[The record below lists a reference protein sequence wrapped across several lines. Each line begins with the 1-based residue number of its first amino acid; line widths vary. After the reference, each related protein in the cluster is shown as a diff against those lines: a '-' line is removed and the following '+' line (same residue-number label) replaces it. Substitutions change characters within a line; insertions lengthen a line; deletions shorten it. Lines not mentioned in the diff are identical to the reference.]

1 MCSNIFAY
9 QILSLT
15 NTCNLR
21 CKYCD
26 WQKEYGFPLTED
38 DIHNAAKN
46 IRASKDFADKEFG
59 DFLMGVFSGG
69 EPMLFPEIL
78 EVFLDIYSDKWVRIS
93 TNGLFD
99 SSEIIPILR
108 KHNRLILTA
117 SLDGIDM
124 LANMARFTHRN
135 QLERVLHNIFSVLDE
150 GKLMMILCTISKYN
164 IDSFFDFA
172 ERIYEIYRPYFDYGR
187 IVMPAHYITPYT
199 NTSGVPSKEQEEH
212 FIYRLKNEIYNN
224 PVLSKV
230 DWHYKSLLSYVE
242 RQKHLDCEVE
252 KWSRCAH
259 FLGKE
264 IIGSGMMNTYL
275 CPMRGYGHIGEFDI
289 HNMPDNF
296 AERYNSLYS
305 RVYSNG
311 SRCSCFVDW
320 TAFDAV
326 LKGEVSLERA
336 GEWFDF
342 FNDERAAQWIIR
354 YRKNR
359 EDSI

>member
-135 QLERVLHNIFSVLDE
+135 QLEKVLHNIFSVLDE

-172 ERIYEIYRPYFDYGR
+172 ERIYKIYRPYFDYGR
-187 IVMPAHYITPYT
+187 IVMLAHYITPYT
-199 NTSGVPSKEQEEH
+199 NTSDINFSP
-212 FIYRLKNEIYNN
+212 
-224 PVLSKV
+224 
-230 DWHYKSLLSYVE
+230 
-242 RQKHLDCEVE
+242 
-252 KWSRCAH
+252 
-259 FLGKE
+259 
-264 IIGSGMMNTYL
+264 
-275 CPMRGYGHIGEFDI
+275 CPKMY
-289 HNMPDNF
+289 
-296 AERYNSLYS
+296 
-305 RVYSNG
+305 
-311 SRCSCFVDW
+311 
-320 TAFDAV
+320 
-326 LKGEVSLERA
+326 
-336 GEWFDF
+336 
-342 FNDERAAQWIIR
+342 Q
-354 YRKNR
+354 
-359 EDSI
+359 